1 MRLANGIF
9 VDNEATFGELRFSA
23 LRSEEVEYDGEG
35 NATKKVLSRRYDL
48 KSKGQKQMI
57 QVKIPESA
65 GEKKFDYNANVELV
79 NPILGT
85 VPRTEGRL
93 VEAEW
98 YIKADDIVLKGQ
110 TRRTQNI
117 PDTHKSEEKNN
128 K

>member
-1 MRLANGIF
+1 MRLAEGIF

-23 LRSEEVEYDGEG
+23 QRNEEFELDDDGKVT
-35 NATKKVLSRRYDL
+35 NKVLSRRYDL

-57 QVKIPESA
+57 QVKIPGEA
-65 GEKKFDYNANVELV
+65 GEKKFDYNAVVELV
-79 NPILGT
+79 NPVLGT
-85 VPRTEGRL
+85 VSRIEGYT

-110 TRRTQNI
+110 VRRNQNVS
-117 PDTHKSEEKNN
+117 KSEENNN